1 MGEGIQMFEFELEVA
16 GKFALKGAPIRCEI
30 NARGLINTTRVI
42 YTDANVRYILQRIN
56 TAVFKKPDE
65 VMQNITAV
73 TEHLREKIAL
83 AGGDVTRETLTVIH
97 TKDGKNFY
105 TDENG
110 GAWRM
115 YDFIEN
121 ALCYDSADSPELF
134 CRVGKA
140 FGIFQCQ
147 LADFDASKLFEA
159 IPKFHDTAN
168 RFRDFKAALERDA
181 AGRRKL
187 CEEEIAFV
195 LEREST
201 CDFIV
206 KALREGRMPL
216 RVTHNDTK
224 LNNIMIDEATGE
236 GVCVIDLDTVMPG
249 SMLYDYGDAIRF
261 GAASAPEDETDLEK
275 MYLRLDMFE
284 AFTKGFL
291 EGLNGAATEEEI
303 LAFPMGV
310 YMLTFELVIRF
321 LTDYLNGDTYFK
333 VKSETHNIE
342 RTRAQIALTKDIEKK
357 QGEMDAIVR
366 KYLPK

>member
-1 MGEGIQMFEFELEVA
+1 MFELELEIS
-16 GKFALKGAPIRCEI
+16 KNFCLKGAPTHCEI
-30 NARGLINTTRVI
+30 NARGLINTTRIV
-42 YTDANVRYILQRIN
+42 YTDAGVRYILQKIN

-65 VMQNITAV
+65 VMQNIVAV
-73 TEHLREKIAL
+73 TEHLREKIRA
-83 AGGDVTRETLTVIH
+83 AGGDETRETLTVIP
-97 TKDGKNFY
+97 TKAGESFY

-115 YDFIEN
+115 YDFIED

-134 CRVGKA
+134 GRVGKA
-140 FGIFQCQ
+140 FGNFQRQ

-159 IPKFHDTAN
+159 IPMFHDTEN
-168 RFRDFKAALERDA
+168 RMKDFKAALERNA
-181 AGRRKL
+181 ADRRKL

-195 LEREST
+195 LEREKT
-201 CDFIV
+201 CSFIV
-206 KALREGRMPL
+206 SALREGRMPL

-261 GAASAPEDETDLEK
+261 GAASAPEDETDLSK
-275 MYLRLDMFE
+275 MYLRMDMFE

-291 EGLNGAATEEEI
+291 EGLGGAATESEI

-333 VKSETHNIE
+333 VRDENHNIE
-342 RTRAQIALTKDIEKK
+342 RTRAQIALTKDIERRM
-357 QGEMDAIVR
+357 QDMEAVVQ
-366 KYLPK
+366 KYLPKNA

>member
-1 MGEGIQMFEFELEVA
+1 MFELELKIA
-16 GKFALKGAPIRCEI
+16 ENFQLRGKPTKCEI
-30 NARGLINTTRVI
+30 NARGLINTTRII
-42 YTDANVRYILQRIN
+42 YTDGGVRYILQKIN

-65 VMQNITAV
+65 VMQNIVAV
-73 TEHLREKIAL
+73 TEHLREKIRL
-83 AGGDVTRETLTVIH
+83 AGGDETRETLTVIK
-97 TKDGKNFY
+97 TNSGENYY

-115 YDFIEN
+115 YDFIED

-134 CRVGKA
+134 CRVAKA
-140 FGIFQCQ
+140 FGIFQRQ

-159 IPKFHDTAN
+159 IPKFHDTEN
-168 RFRDFKAALERDA
+168 RFRDFKTALERDA
-181 AGRRKL
+181 AGRRKD

-195 LEREST
+195 LEREET
-201 CDFIV
+201 CSFIV
-206 KALREGRMPL
+206 SALREGRMPL

-224 LNNIMIDEATGE
+224 LNNIMIDEKTGE

-261 GAASAPEDETDLEK
+261 GAASAPEDETDLSK

-291 EGLNGAATEEEI
+291 EGLGGAATEEEI
-303 LAFPMGV
+303 RAFPMGV

-321 LTDYLNGDTYFK
+321 LTDYLNGDVYFK
-333 VKSETHNIE
+333 VRDEKHNIE
-342 RTRAQIALTKDIEKK
+342 RTRAQIALTKDIERK
-357 QGEMDAIVR
+357 QEEMNAIVR
-366 KYLPK
+366 KYLPKEA

>member
-16 GKFALKGAPIRCEI
+16 KNFTLKGTPTSCEV
-30 NARGLINTTRVI
+30 NARGLINTTRII
-42 YTDANVRYILQRIN
+42 YTDANVRYILQKIN

-73 TEHLREKIAL
+73 TEHLSEKIRL
-83 AGGDVTRETLTVIH
+83 AGGDETRETLTVIP

-115 YDFIEN
+115 YDFIEH
-121 ALCYDSADSPELF
+121 ALCFDSADSPDLF

-168 RFRDFKAALERDA
+168 RFLDFKAALERDA

-206 KALREGRMPL
+206 KALKEGRMPL

-236 GVCVIDLDTVMPG
+236 GICVIDLDTVMPG

-261 GAASAPEDETDLEK
+261 GAASAPEDETDLDK

-291 EGLNGAATEEEI
+291 EGLDGAATEEEI

-357 QGEMDAIVR
+357 QSEMDAIVR

>member
-1 MGEGIQMFEFELEVA
+1 
-16 GKFALKGAPIRCEI
+16 
-30 NARGLINTTRVI
+30 
-42 YTDANVRYILQRIN
+42 
-56 TAVFKKPDE
+56 
-65 VMQNITAV
+65 
-73 TEHLREKIAL
+73 
-83 AGGDVTRETLTVIH
+83 
-97 TKDGKNFY
+97 
-105 TDENG
+105 
-110 GAWRM
+110 
-115 YDFIEN
+115 
-121 ALCYDSADSPELF
+121 
-134 CRVGKA
+134 
-140 FGIFQCQ
+140 
-147 LADFDASKLFEA
+147 
-159 IPKFHDTAN
+159 
-168 RFRDFKAALERDA
+168 
-181 AGRRKL
+181 
-187 CEEEIAFV
+187 
-195 LEREST
+195 
-201 CDFIV
+201 
-206 KALREGRMPL
+206 MPL

-357 QGEMDAIVR
+357 QSEMDAIVR